1 MSVLHSV
8 FYELKEKCKV
18 KNSIVNYARKHD
30 EFFIYVC
37 LQKDIKIKN
46 EKKTK
51 KLKTNCYKH
60 GICYQHMGSSLR
72 RCLR

>member
-51 KLKTNCYKH
+51 KLKTNC
-60 GICYQHMGSSLR
+60 
-72 RCLR
+72 